1 MHFSEILD
9 MFGLGALPK
18 GYDKAIHGPYDPA
31 VFYGKADIPL
41 SQVLHFAL
49 LAIF

>member
-1 MHFSEILD
+1 MTKHNVFRYLD

-41 SQVLHFAL
+41 SQVLPVQS
-49 LAIF
+49 